1 MVVSREGWYQLAYM
15 LQVWETTAS
24 GYATTSSLYEG
35 EVTTLEGTSSDRGLL
50 NLLKHEKGHIGV

>member
-1 MVVSREGWYQLAYM
+1 MVASREGWYQLAYM

-50 NLLKHEKGHIGV
+50 NLHERGT